1 MVELMMKNMNER
13 KVKYNLSDLIDKISI
28 DQIKQINF
36 ENKNQLYEK
45 SISDLIDEINQSIK
59 NNKKIYKL
67 NATIIRIVIALS
79 QINLFI
85 WFLRDELKTETIN
98 FNQKMK
104 LSHQL
109 NSLRNNLKNML
120 LNKLNEPSNSLVKT
134 NINKEDIKGWHYSIL
149 DE

>member
-1 MVELMMKNMNER
+1 MVELMMKNMNKR

-45 SISDLIDEINQSIK
+45 SISDLIDEINQNIK

-98 FNQKMK
+98 FNQQMK

-120 LNKLNEPSNSLVKT
+120 LNKLKKPSNSLVKT
-134 NINKEDIKGWHYSIL
+134 NINKEDLKGWHYSIL

>member
-1 MVELMMKNMNER
+1 MKNMNNR

-36 ENKNQLYEK
+36 ENKSQLYEK
-45 SISDLIDEINQSIK
+45 SISDLIDEIDQSLK
-59 NNKKIYKL
+59 NNKKKYKL
-67 NATIIRIVIALS
+67 DATIIRIVIALS

-98 FNQKMK
+98 FNQQMK

-120 LNKLNEPSNSLVKT
+120 LNKLNEPSNSLGKT
-134 NINKEDIKGWHYSIL
+134 NIDKEDLKGWHYSIL

>member
-1 MVELMMKNMNER
+1 MKNMNKR

-98 FNQKMK
+98 FNKKMK

-109 NSLRNNLKNML
+109 NSLRNSLKNML
-120 LNKLNEPSNSLVKT
+120 LNKLKKPSNSLVKT
-134 NINKEDIKGWHYSIL
+134 NINKEDLKGWHYSIL